1 MNFNDIK
8 ELAEFINNNFP
19 NDGTE
24 INIAISLLNETI
36 ANLSNKILNSLSSYD
51 KSVRGMYFNNSQN
64 LENIIETLN
73 DIAICLTRNFD
84 LPDSE
89 EDDEIDVLLDSELDS
104 EKKVPIQENILKK
117 LNINYNDINL
127 YVDTSKEHN
136 LYEDFTHKRP
146 CAFAINYNNKENK
159 IEATQWK
166 ELLVKTC
173 EFLYNNDKK
182 SFVKIILS
190 DPNLKGSSRI
200 WFSANKSEIVSPQ
213 KIDNSGVYVLGN
225 LSANGARDLLKKL
238 LHSLKIPTMN
248 YKVYLRKDLSS
259 LHNKTG
265 VQLINNLNT
274 ENTSTDEIADE
285 SEQKIGKYAV
295 SVFKKIFKE
304 PISKEELANMQ
315 DKEWSHDNLGIR
327 YPLLKKYVTG
337 VSIKEQTKYKDSHSR
352 YYKDIFLVNNKQ
364 YFLCSQ
370 WFEEFRPKLDNWLIL
385 REYNSNCDTEY
396 KIKNSI
402 IIKENI
408 LRVLLIGF
416 LNDFNENEII
426 NIANIRNEYD
436 KFIKSNTE
444 YKSKPERVI
453 YALVKTLI
461 EAGLIE
467 LAPNCQKGKYIIKY
481 EKKFEKI
488 IKTPNNFFI

>member
-182 SFVKIILS
+182 SFVKI
-190 DPNLKGSSRI
+190 GR
-200 WFSANKSEIVSPQ
+200 AHV
-213 KIDNSGVYVLGN
+213 
-225 LSANGARDLLKKL
+225 
-238 LHSLKIPTMN
+238 
-248 YKVYLRKDLSS
+248 
-259 LHNKTG
+259 
-265 VQLINNLNT
+265 
-274 ENTSTDEIADE
+274 
-285 SEQKIGKYAV
+285 
-295 SVFKKIFKE
+295 
-304 PISKEELANMQ
+304 
-315 DKEWSHDNLGIR
+315 
-327 YPLLKKYVTG
+327 
-337 VSIKEQTKYKDSHSR
+337 
-352 YYKDIFLVNNKQ
+352 
-364 YFLCSQ
+364 
-370 WFEEFRPKLDNWLIL
+370 
-385 REYNSNCDTEY
+385 
-396 KIKNSI
+396 
-402 IIKENI
+402 
-408 LRVLLIGF
+408 
-416 LNDFNENEII
+416 
-426 NIANIRNEYD
+426 
-436 KFIKSNTE
+436 
-444 YKSKPERVI
+444 
-453 YALVKTLI
+453 
-461 EAGLIE
+461 
-467 LAPNCQKGKYIIKY
+467 
-481 EKKFEKI
+481 
-488 IKTPNNFFI
+488 